1 MCALRI
7 GMRVVDNCSIVSPP
21 MISKSHVEQV
31 RVKGTVINTRTTID
45 GMVIVLLDLNGNSI
59 MVHISVVHLHT
70 FMFV

>member
-1 MCALRI
+1 
-7 GMRVVDNCSIVSPP
+7 